1 MFETGPQCS
10 VLPSIPSDGSGVMML
25 DNIIS
30 SNFDVPL
37 GLFSRDHLHN
47 QFVAFEIAVVFPS
60 SEITVM

>member
-1 MFETGPQCS
+1 
-10 VLPSIPSDGSGVMML
+10 MML